1 MKIYTTG
8 RNLSTPKKQIKTIIT
23 PLWTLIKHPMH
34 THILGYINCSDWLN
48 IWMIRANEMFCTI
61 HSFCEKPCVSSSSS
75 FACYFTSEGFG
86 TMGKCVFSKLWLQKS
101 VYKEWLR
108 EVKGDKHKAPGTM
121 HGVHEGC
128 WHFEHG
134 RVRAH
139 KSLERKK
146 NIKQWHPRKGHY
158 QASQICFGISSQR
171 PATTSDDAKVVSK
184 SASSESGKHT
194 KLNSRKSFT
203 ASVTCD
209 EMLKAEISWAL
220 KAIMS
225 HYAYKSCE
233 GASKLFQMMFSHRS
247 IESQF
252 SCGEKKCA
260 YLICFGL
267 AWHFKQLLKEVVKK
281 EAYVLLFDESL
292 NRVCQW
298 KQMDIHIH
306 SSNHDKHQVESRYFT
321 SVFMGHGAA
330 DDMLSHF
337 CLGIE
342 GIPLQKVFQVGCCSH
357 YV

>member
-1 MKIYTTG
+1 MANT
-8 RNLSTPKKQIKTIIT
+8 LSLTPGS
-23 PLWTLIKHPMH
+23 P
-34 THILGYINCSDWLN
+34 S
-48 IWMIRANEMFCTI
+48 
-61 HSFCEKPCVSSSSS
+61 
-75 FACYFTSEGFG
+75 
-86 TMGKCVFSKLWLQKS
+86 LQ
-101 VYKEWLR
+101 
-108 EVKGDKHKAPGTM
+108 
-121 HGVHEGC
+121 VHR
-128 WHFEHG
+128 WW
-134 RVRAH
+134 
-139 KSLERKK
+139 K
-146 NIKQWHPRKGHY
+146 
-158 QASQICFGISSQR
+158 
-171 PATTSDDAKVVSK
+171 
-184 SASSESGKHT
+184 
-194 KLNSRKSFT
+194 
-203 ASVTCD
+203 SVTCD
-209 EMLKAEISWAL
+209 EMLKAEILWAM

-225 HYAYKSCE
+225 HYTYKSCE